1 MKVKNF
7 QNLKSDYLYLNLKVK
22 IFRKLKSETKLSK
35 SNVALEIM
43 VKVKDWG
50 GNNELKHEN

>member
-1 MKVKNF
+1 MVMKVKKF
-7 QNLKSDYLYLNLKVK
+7 S
-22 IFRKLKSETKLSK
+22 TKLSK

-43 VKVKDWG
+43 VKDWG

>member
-1 MKVKNF
+1 VKVKNF
-7 QNLKSDYLYLNLKVK
+7 QNLKSDYLNLKVK

-43 VKVKDWG
+43 VKDWG